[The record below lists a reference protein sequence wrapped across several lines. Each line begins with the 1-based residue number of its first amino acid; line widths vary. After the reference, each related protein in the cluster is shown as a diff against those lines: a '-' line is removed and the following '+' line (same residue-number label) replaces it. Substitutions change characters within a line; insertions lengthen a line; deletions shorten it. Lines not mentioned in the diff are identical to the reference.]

1 MASIRA
7 IAATSGLWS
16 TGNCAYLPLDR
27 QVGLKDNG
35 NHMVTNAARLDR
47 TFGALADG
55 TRRAI
60 LARLAQSEA
69 TVGELARPFRV
80 SRPAISKHLRVLER
94 AGLVR
99 RSREGRVS
107 RCALDA
113 TSLREAAEWVDRYR
127 EFWTGQLDELA
138 RYIERRRS

>member
-1 MASIRA
+1 
-7 IAATSGLWS
+7 
-16 TGNCAYLPLDR
+16 
-27 QVGLKDNG
+27 
-35 NHMVTNAARLDR
+35 MVTNVARLDR

-69 TVGELARPFRV
+69 TVGELASPFRV

-99 RSREGRVS
+99 RSRKGRVS
-107 RCALDA
+107 RCALNA
-113 TSLREAAEWVDRYR
+113 TALREAAEWVDRYR
-127 EFWTGQLDELA
+127 EFWTGRLDELA